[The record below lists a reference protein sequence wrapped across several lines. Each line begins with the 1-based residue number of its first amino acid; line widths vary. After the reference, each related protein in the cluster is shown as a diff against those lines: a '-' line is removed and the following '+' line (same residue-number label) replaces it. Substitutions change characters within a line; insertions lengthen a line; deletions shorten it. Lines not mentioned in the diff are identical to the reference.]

1 MFSLIDIN
9 IISQCRLRV
18 QNVNFFNILDFF
30 FLVMQTLEKQEKFNF
45 IIFQMECYF
54 WKFY

>member
-1 MFSLIDIN
+1 MSSESSKCQFL
-9 IISQCRLRV
+9 
-18 QNVNFFNILDFF
+18 NILHFF

>member
-1 MFSLIDIN
+1 MSSESSKCQFL
-9 IISQCRLRV
+9 
-18 QNVNFFNILDFF
+18 NILHFF

-45 IIFQMECYF
+45 KNFQMECYF